1 MYCSNVPLLSSA
13 AGYRSLGRH
22 LPSVVE
28 VRRRVFDVHLKSWGN
43 GQRTGLVIEGQ
54 MFSLFGE
61 KGCLEAMMSMS
72 STMIGLPRGHVQ
84 DFNRELG
91 VEAAAKTLH
100 SLEYPVFADIIP
112 DNPSPTFRGW

>member
-1 MYCSNVPLLSSA
+1 MLS
-13 AGYRSLGRH
+13 RF
-22 LPSVVE
+22 V
-28 VRRRVFDVHLKSWGN
+28 
-43 GQRTGLVIEGQ
+43 
-54 MFSLFGE
+54 E
-61 KGCLEAMMSMS
+61 KGCLESMMSMS
-72 STMIGLPRGHVQ
+72 SIMTGLPGGDVQ